1 MGARKKTAMS
11 NGIGAEDC
19 AVPLVLSDAGF
30 SIRRTGRNKVLFRHT
45 VLSTMAL
52 TLCFGEHCAYFLR
65 MLAELVTMQVHPG
78 PHSRSYLNYIS
89 RRTATPGLRGSMW
102 MKRAY
107 PTVNLSAYLSGGSF
121 TVPSSQGY
129 WIVFIDDENAFNRDR
144 DMILEVLTSSG
155 FAYKFWKD
163 RFAISNLE
171 SIASGLPPTVFEMI
185 RLKPEMFFH
194 LYDARASLRG
204 GAGSLDSTA
213 ELNGCVTM
221 VCAYG
226 HDRYK
231 DAVPKASSV
240 LLVSRYLDNTP
251 GLYEDVYIRPARHG
265 YLDLGVEE
273 DLA

>member
-11 NGIGAEDC
+11 NGAGAEEC
-19 AVPLVLSDAGF
+19 SIPLVLSDAGF
-30 SIRRTGRNKVLFRHT
+30 SIRRTGRNGVLFRQT

-52 TLCFGEHCAYFLR
+52 TLCFGDHCAYFLR
-65 MLAELVTMQVHPG
+65 MLAELITTEVLVG
-78 PHSRSYLNYIS
+78 PHPRSYLNYIS
-89 RRTATPGLRGSMW
+89 RRTATPGLRSSMW

-107 PTVNLSAYLSGGSF
+107 PTVNLSSYLGEGTFS
-121 TVPSSQGY
+121 VPTAQGY
-129 WIVFIDDENAFNRDR
+129 WIVFIDDENAFERDR
-144 DMILEVLTSSG
+144 DMILEKLTSTG

-171 SIASGLPPTVFEMI
+171 SVASGLPPTVFEMV

-194 LYDARASLRG
+194 IYDARASLSGRP
-204 GAGSLDSTA
+204 GSLDSTA

-251 GLYEDVYIRPARHG
+251 GLYEDVYNQPARHG
-265 YLDLGVEE
+265 YFDLGIEE